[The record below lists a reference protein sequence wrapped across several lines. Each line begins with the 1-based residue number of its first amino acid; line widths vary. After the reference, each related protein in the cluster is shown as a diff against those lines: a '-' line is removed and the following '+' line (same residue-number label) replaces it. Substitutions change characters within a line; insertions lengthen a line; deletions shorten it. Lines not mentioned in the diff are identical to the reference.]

1 LIRDESP
8 FETRRAGA
16 KRSAT
21 PKLVLVAGIVLCII
35 AVSLLGMGVVGR
47 IESGGTRELLEQK
60 TKELQIKEDQ
70 IKAVEAELSKVRLE
84 AADITKEA
92 VALKARLEEG
102 QKELAASQQR
112 LTAVTRDLERLSSR
126 RAEPPS
132 APRPVERATAP
143 SRPSPRAAESGV
155 YETLRATEVH
165 EQPTQGSRV
174 ISRIG
179 GGTRINV
186 VRSDGEWL
194 EVVSRRGNPPGFIL
208 RDHAR
213 FVGSA
218 N

>member
-1 LIRDESP
+1 VLI
-8 FETRRAGA
+8 AG
-16 KRSAT
+16 
-21 PKLVLVAGIVLCII
+21 VALCVI
-35 AVSLLGMGVVGR
+35 AAALLGMGILGR
-47 IESGGTRELLEQK
+47 IESRGTRELLEQK
-60 TKELQIKEDQ
+60 TKELQIKEDH
-70 IKAVEAELSKVRLE
+70 IKTVEAELNKVRLE

-92 VALKARLEEG
+92 VALKARLEER

-112 LTAVTRDLERLSSR
+112 LSVVSRDLERLSSR
-126 RAEPPS
+126 RVEPRS

-143 SRPSPRAAESGV
+143 SRPAPRAVEPGL

-165 EQPTQGSRV
+165 EQPAQGSRV

-186 VRSDGEWL
+186 VRSAGDWL